1 MTATHVQNSTMPTV
15 PVLYFSLEL
24 GSKNWKLAFTVGGLR
39 VSSFFLTP
47 GTGGVT
53 LVSWDAYHVL
63 LVKGSST
70 TR

>member
-24 GSKNWKLAFTVGGLR
+24 GSKRLREAFG